1 VVSSLFSL
9 IELGLLSP
17 VQIQN
22 LDYSES
28 FRFRIVFLKL
38 GVRTLFCKYCLT
50 GLGYVVTKDM
60 VATSTIHVNDPT
72 SLVRT

>member
-9 IELGLLSP
+9 VGLGL

-50 GLGYVVTKDM
+50 GLGYVVNKDM
-60 VATSTIHVNDPT
+60 VATSTER
-72 SLVRT
+72 SS